1 MGEVLRV
8 EGLQTRL
15 RTRAGTAIVVDC
27 LDLSLSDGET
37 LAIVGESG
45 CGKSM
50 AALSIMRLVPRPPGE
65 IAGGRVLFR
74 GRDLL
79 PLPEGEMRKV
89 RGRKIAMI
97 FQDPMTSL
105 NPILRIGTQLLEV
118 IHEHEDVSRG
128 EALERVGELL
138 RLVRIP
144 DPERVLDEYP
154 HRLSGGMRQRV
165 MIAMALACN
174 PELLIADEP
183 TTALDV
189 TVQAQI
195 LALLA
200 DIQKR
205 LGLAM
210 LLITHNLGVVAE
222 NAERVLVMYAGRIV
236 EEGPVERVFQRPLHP
251 YTRGLLAALP
261 AAGTSAHEAPLR
273 EISGMVPPLAALPSG
288 CSFAPR
294 CPQAVERCRA
304 VQPEITRIGKQ
315 AVACLVAQ
323 EMAVGSGE
331 R

>member
-1 MGEVLRV
+1 M
-8 EGLQTRL
+8 
-15 RTRAGTAIVVDC
+15 VVDG
-27 LDLSLSDGET
+27 LDLSLADGET
-37 LAIVGESG
+37 AAIVGESG

-65 IAGGRVLFR
+65 IVGGRILFR

-79 PLPEGEMRKV
+79 PLSEGEMRKV

-118 IHEHEDVSRG
+118 IHEHEDVSRS

-144 DPERVLDEYP
+144 DAERVLEEYP

-189 TVQAQI
+189 TIQAQI

-200 DIQKR
+200 DIQER

-222 NAERVLVMYAGRIV
+222 NARRVLVMYAGRIV
-236 EEGPVERVFQRPLHP
+236 EEGPVERVFRRPLHP
-251 YTRGLLAALP
+251 YTRGLLAAAP
-261 AAGTSAHEAPLR
+261 APATSAREAPLR
-273 EISGMVPPLAALPSG
+273 EIPGMVPPLAALPPG

-294 CPQAVERCRA
+294 CQQAVARCQA
-304 VQPEITRIGKQ
+304 VRPEIVVTGEQ

-323 EMAVGSGE
+323 ETAAGSA
-331 R
+331 RR